1 MHICQGISLGNVFR
15 FPLEQICAGY
25 VPEEHPITG
34 PLLEGGPAA
43 LVRHFET
50 PHDATYA
57 DACHLCY
64 ETRHALRERFP
75 EILAPDQVY
84 GDTDAG

>member
-1 MHICQGISLGNVFR
+1 MPPSTSISK
-15 FPLEQICAGY
+15 
-25 VPEEHPITG
+25 
-34 PLLEGGPAA
+34 GGPAA
-43 LVRHFET
+43 LVRRFET
-50 PHDATYA
+50 PHEASYA

-84 GDTDAG
+84 GETDAD